1 MFIEYDSEE
10 WYRVLFPDD
19 KSKAE
24 AFDKLAEMYYK
35 TNFATT
41 PKAEVDLFMFSVYL
55 NRLYQSEDVQEQDYS
70 DYSLSRVL
78 GITQNRVSSFKE
90 RMELKYPREAYEWR
104 ESFKNVLPK
113 AEFVDGKVQ
122 IYIYDQRLFTELKN
136 VIYLLGSYSEERLT
150 KQLIVVTPPVFVDL
164 MVEAFDVATKEQMRE
179 ELQRILE
186 ENHLDGEKYI
196 HRKKN
201 LKQILRD
208 QKSEIAKAVILQAVK
223 AIPII
228 GDAVAEPAKTVLD
241 SIIKEY
247 SKY

>member
-1 MFIEYDSEE
+1 
-10 WYRVLFPDD
+10 
-19 KSKAE
+19 
-24 AFDKLAEMYYK
+24 
-35 TNFATT
+35 
-41 PKAEVDLFMFSVYL
+41 
-55 NRLYQSEDVQEQDYS
+55 
-70 DYSLSRVL
+70 
-78 GITQNRVSSFKE
+78 
-90 RMELKYPREAYEWR
+90 
-104 ESFKNVLPK
+104 
-113 AEFVDGKVQ
+113 
-122 IYIYDQRLFTELKN
+122 
-136 VIYLLGSYSEERLT
+136 
-150 KQLIVVTPPVFVDL
+150 

-201 LKQILRD
+201 LKQILTD
-208 QKSEIAKAVILQAVK
+208 QKSENAKAVILQAVK